1 MWLAKGKH
9 KGVEEREGG
18 GGGGGGWCRCEG
30 QGVTSKPSGVE
41 RAPPHRGS
49 ADIIDT
55 SIVIFK
61 TVAKF
66 FLNSLA
72 DLRLEGQIGWPVAL
86 PIRGYHVGTPDWN
99 CHWPA
104 NLTTHRPEI
113 FP

>member
-1 MWLAKGKH
+1 MII
-9 KGVEEREGG
+9 
-18 GGGGGGWCRCEG
+18 
-30 QGVTSKPSGVE
+30 
-41 RAPPHRGS
+41 PPGPITGI
-49 ADIIDT
+49 DNIYIYIIDT
-55 SIVIFK
+55 SIDIFK

-86 PIRGYHVGTPDWN
+86 PIRGYYVGTPDWN